1 MRGNI
6 LPLARQG
13 VKDFKTFATEALADY
28 KTTGAVA
35 PSSRYLAS
43 AMLEPLSLKPGC
55 VVVEL
60 GAGTG
65 VMTRALLD
73 TLPAD
78 ATLMAFEINL
88 RFYKYLRR
96 NFSDQRLILLKVRAE
111 HLNQELHKR
120 GYKRVDAVVSSLA
133 LGFFSDSERRALLDA
148 FVPFMDKNSV
158 YTQYQYVHG
167 MGLKDGRLRRFS
179 VRPLLHQYFDTVHRK
194 TVWRNIP
201 PAFVFACRK

>member
-6 LPLARQG
+6 LPAARQG
-13 VKDFKTFATEALADY
+13 VKDLKTFAAEALADY

-35 PSSRYLAS
+35 PSSRYLAQ

-65 VMTRALLD
+65 VMTRALLEV
-73 TLPAD
+73 LPAD

-88 RFYKYLRR
+88 RFYRHLKKSLA
-96 NFSDQRLILLKVRAE
+96 DHRLILLRVRAE
-111 HLNQELHKR
+111 HVDQELHKR
-120 GYKRVDAVVSSLA
+120 GYTRVDAVVSSLA

-148 FVPFMDKNSV
+148 FVPFMDKKSV

-179 VRPLLHQYFDTVHRK
+179 ASALLHQYFDSIHRK